1 MRAVI
6 LTMSILATSLFT
18 ALAAGT
24 AAQAQQNDLAKY
36 CQADIKRLCP
46 TVQLGGGRVMQC
58 LKAHSKEM
66 SVGCAQA
73 LQKMKS

>member
-6 LTMSILATSLFT
+6 LTMSLLT

-24 AAQAQQNDLAKY
+24 AAQAQAPQNDLAKY

-46 TVQLGGGRVMQC
+46 TVQPGGGRVMQC

>member
-1 MRAVI
+1 MRAI
-6 LTMSILATSLFT
+6 IMGLSMLG
-18 ALAAGT
+18 ALAAAST
-24 AAQAQQNDLAKY
+24 AQVHAQQNDLAKY

-46 TVQLGGGRVMQC
+46 TVQPGGGRVMQC

-73 LQKMKS
+73 LQKMKG